1 MAGPQSLTPKPVSAP
16 RPHRRFSLEQANKT
30 LPLVKRIVADIV
42 RTHEQVARLQ
52 QQLDAAGAAKAG
64 QQHVVQDRLQLD
76 LEHLQDYVDE
86 LTEVGAELKDY
97 RMGLIDFIGRHQG
110 RDVCL
115 CWKLGEERI
124 GYWHEM
130 QAGYAGRQPVS
141 TLREN

>member
-1 MAGPQSLTPKPVSAP
+1 LA
-16 RPHRRFSLEQANKT
+16 EANKS

-42 RTHEQVARLQ
+42 RAHRQVTDLQ
-52 QQLDAAGAAKAG
+52 QQLEAVKAAAA
-64 QQHVVQDRLQLD
+64 QQTAVQDRLHAG

-86 LTEVGAELKDY
+86 LTEVGCELKDY
-97 RMGLIDFIGRHQG
+97 RLGLIDFIGRHQG

-115 CWKLGEERI
+115 CWKLGEERVAH
-124 GYWHEM
+124 WHEM

>member
-1 MAGPQSLTPKPVSAP
+1 MAGPPSPSLTPKPVSP
-16 RPHRRFSLEQANKT
+16 SRRTRRFTLAEANKS

-42 RTHEQVARLQ
+42 RAHRQVTDLQ
-52 QQLDAAGAAKAG
+52 QQLEGAKPAAGQTAI
-64 QQHVVQDRLQLD
+64 QDRLHAG

-86 LTEVGAELKDY
+86 LTEVGCELKDY
-97 RMGLIDFIGRHQG
+97 RLGLIDFIGRHQG

-115 CWKLGEERI
+115 CWKLGEERVAH
-124 GYWHEM
+124 WHEM